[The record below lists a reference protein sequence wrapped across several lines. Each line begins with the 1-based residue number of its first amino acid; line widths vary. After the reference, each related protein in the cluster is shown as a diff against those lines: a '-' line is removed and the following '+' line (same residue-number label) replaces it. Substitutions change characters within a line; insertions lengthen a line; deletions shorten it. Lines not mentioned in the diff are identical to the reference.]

1 MNKNSCKTMQNSRN
15 SLQLYKTCTT
25 LHTTLYKLNKHMQ
38 TLTQTVAFCGNL
50 TQNYTQLYTTLQ
62 NKTRQ
67 NFFKTKAIRIFCKL
81 YKILQDI
88 TKHCNTLQKK
98 LKHIYKLYST

>member
-62 NKTRQ
+62 NKNSTKLFQ
-67 NFFKTKAIRIFCKL
+67 NKSYTHLLQTIQNSSRH
-81 YKILQDI
+81 YK
-88 TKHCNTLQKK
+88 TLQYFTKK